1 MKNLFKGII
10 SATKGITVKIENYNL
25 IVDKVWFLIFEDKEN
40 TKTTYI
46 LRSKNDELLISI
58 NGNINK
64 GKWEYIK
71 TSNCLLLEMDGISKI
86 YQILY
91 IRENYLIFQNDFD
104 PTVVFFINKSY
115 FKNKFA
121 KAGSRLMDSILKDI
135 GYHQFLSELQ
145 LYKNSI
151 IKDQTHSI
159 HQDTS
164 KTDKNEAKT
173 TETQTVKSSTVIELQ
188 YKKPEPNAID
198 ARINKL
204 DDIIKE
210 LQKHAK

>member
-91 IRENYLIFQNDFD
+91 MTIYVQ
-104 PTVVFFINKSY
+104 FF
-115 FKNKFA
+115 
-121 KAGSRLMDSILKDI
+121 
-135 GYHQFLSELQ
+135 
-145 LYKNSI
+145 
-151 IKDQTHSI
+151 
-159 HQDTS
+159 
-164 KTDKNEAKT
+164 
-173 TETQTVKSSTVIELQ
+173 
-188 YKKPEPNAID
+188 
-198 ARINKL
+198 
-204 DDIIKE
+204 
-210 LQKHAK
+210 

>member
-104 PTVVFFINKSY
+104 PTVVFFINESY
-115 FKNKFA
+115 FKNQFA
-121 KAGSRLMDSILKDI
+121 TAGSRLMDSIL
-135 GYHQFLSELQ
+135 
-145 LYKNSI
+145 
-151 IKDQTHSI
+151 
-159 HQDTS
+159 
-164 KTDKNEAKT
+164 
-173 TETQTVKSSTVIELQ
+173 
-188 YKKPEPNAID
+188 
-198 ARINKL
+198 
-204 DDIIKE
+204 
-210 LQKHAK
+210 